1 MKKTFQ
7 GFVRLTASE
16 PITSKITFSD
26 PELLR
31 SRPSPLLTPK
41 SVLLSRASMRQ
52 NFRAFGRVELFATIA
67 SLALLGSV
75 VLPALAS
82 TKARSQSAQCLNNLR
97 LMGRAVQIWGGDHYD
112 EPPWRT
118 LISEGGTLPGAGDPT
133 KPGVAWYEY
142 AFMSNELVT
151 PRILGCPADQG
162 VIISTDFVQYVSAP
176 FRQFA
181 TSYILN
187 LHSSTEFP
195 TALLFGDRNLRF
207 DSYGATTCIA
217 RVSNGGSIDPKY
229 GPTSWT
235 NAVHG
240 PFGNFV
246 TMDGNVA
253 ETTSP
258 EMRAALQA
266 SPKENGGVHLLKPR

>member
-1 MKKTFQ
+1 MTTTFQ
-7 GFVRLTASE
+7 AFAKLTVSE
-16 PITSKITFSD
+16 PITAGTTFSQ
-26 PELLR
+26 PELPS
-31 SRPSPLLTPK
+31 SRPSPLLPPK
-41 SVLLSRASMRQ
+41 SVPLSRASIRKS
-52 NFRAFGRVELFATIA
+52 FRAFSRVELFATIA

-97 LMGRAVQIWGGDHYD
+97 LMGRAVQIWGGD
-112 EPPWRT
+112 PWRT
-118 LISEGGTLPGAGDPT
+118 LIGDGGTLPGAGDPT

-151 PRILGCPADQG
+151 PRLLGCPADQG

-181 TSYILN
+181 TSYTLN

-229 GPTSWT
+229 GPTGWT

-240 PFGNFV
+240 PFGSFV

-253 ETTSP
+253 ETISP